1 MDNIA
6 PQLIAFPNISVVGEV
21 STEELDQYYYNADVF
36 ISTLFIGGGMKTK
49 IAEAMMFALHIIG
62 TEEAF
67 QGYDINQSK
76 ISLKSD
82 NPSDIVSFINKLDSN
97 RELLRLYSQNS
108 RSIYLEKY
116 SGESSYH
123 YMEELLNID

>member
-1 MDNIA
+1 
-6 PQLIAFPNISVVGEV
+6 
-21 STEELDQYYYNADVF
+21 
-36 ISTLFIGGGMKTK
+36 MKTK
-49 IAEAMMFALHIIG
+49 IAEAMMFALPIIG

-67 QGYDINQSK
+67 QGYDINHSK
-76 ISLKSD
+76 IGLKSD

-123 YMEELLNID
+123 YMEKLLNID

>member
-1 MDNIA
+1 
-6 PQLIAFPNISVVGEV
+6 
-21 STEELDQYYYNADVF
+21 
-36 ISTLFIGGGMKTK
+36 MKTK
-49 IAEAMMFALHIIG
+49 IAEAMMFALPIIG

-67 QGYDINQSK
+67 QGYDINHSK
-76 ISLKSD
+76 IGLKSD

-116 SGESSYH
+116 SR
-123 YMEELLNID
+123 